1 MVSAG
6 CVRYCT
12 ENSFFSIKEIDIGVV
27 ADLGTLPRIQN
38 LVNEGKV
45 REWAY
50 TGRKIHSKEAL
61 DSGLVTRVFKD
72 ETSMHKELLGLAKD
86 IAGKSP

>member
-27 ADLGTLPRIQN
+27 ADLGTLPRI
-38 LVNEGKV
+38 
-45 REWAY
+45 
-50 TGRKIHSKEAL
+50 
-61 DSGLVTRVFKD
+61 
-72 ETSMHKELLGLAKD
+72 
-86 IAGKSP
+86 